1 MFHYPSINCTRFA
14 RFLAESG
21 TITDF
26 LEDTISLDVIVYK
39 ANSIIMR
46 TPKYSLNKLRA
57 YLQKHVI
64 ATFKQLRQT
73 LGQPA
78 RITLFRLLD
87 KADGLSSYSHRGKYY
102 TLRSI
107 PRFNAKGLWAH
118 QEIRFSRHGNLLQTL
133 QVMVERSDRGHTAQ
147 ELADQV
153 GVKTKHALMQLVEQG
168 QLQRHGESGVY
179 VYFAAQ
185 RARVREQQ
193 QARRHKQADLPTLM
207 LGPKARLAVEEAKAA
222 LLLFWATLDERQ
234 RRLYAGL
241 ESAKIGHGGDEHVA
255 QLFGIDRHT
264 VTRGREELQ
273 EGSQGSEGVRRG
285 GGGRVRV
292 EKKRPKS

>member
-1 MFHYPSINCTRFA
+1 
-14 RFLAESG
+14 
-21 TITDF
+21 
-26 LEDTISLDVIVYK
+26 
-39 ANSIIMR
+39 
-46 TPKYSLNKLRA
+46 
-57 YLQKHVI
+57 
-64 ATFKQLRQT
+64 
-73 LGQPA
+73 
-78 RITLFRLLD
+78 
-87 KADGLSSYSHRGKYY
+87 
-102 TLRSI
+102 
-107 PRFNAKGLWAH
+107 
-118 QEIRFSRHGNLLQTL
+118 
-133 QVMVERSDRGHTAQ
+133 
-147 ELADQV
+147 
-153 GVKTKHALMQLVEQG
+153 
-168 QLQRHGESGVY
+168 
-179 VYFAAQ
+179 
-185 RARVREQQ
+185 
-193 QARRHKQADLPTLM
+193 M